1 MAVFCG
7 CLQPVATCFGGKLFR
22 PLSGGLA
29 RSQLPCF
36 AVAGSTR
43 FPTEWAVCSLS
54 RNFLHFRI
62 SSRPSSLSLLAL
74 EPYEY
79 LSTQRAQWPA
89 VGVLA
94 LAVPILQASSS

>member
-1 MAVFCG
+1 MAVFWG
-7 CLQPVATCFGGKLFR
+7 CLQPAATCSGGKLFR
-22 PLSGGLA
+22 SLSGGLA

-54 RNFLHFRI
+54 GNVLHFRI
-62 SSRPSSLSLLAL
+62 SSRPSSSSLLAL
-74 EPYEY
+74 ELYEY
-79 LSTQRAQWPA
+79 FSTQLAQWSA

-94 LAVPILQASSS
+94 LAVPVLE